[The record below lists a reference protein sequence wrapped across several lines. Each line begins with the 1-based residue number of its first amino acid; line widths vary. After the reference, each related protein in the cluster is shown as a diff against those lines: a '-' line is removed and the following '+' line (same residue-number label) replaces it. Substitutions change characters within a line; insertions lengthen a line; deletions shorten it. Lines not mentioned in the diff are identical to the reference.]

1 MKILIDGRGI
11 KKTGIGRYTENTLR
25 EVLTMDKEN
34 QYQLLVKPEDRK
46 AVKLKADNLELI
58 NTDVKWFGV
67 KEQTELL
74 QVINA
79 QAPDLV
85 HFTNFNFPIGYKGKF
100 VITIHDLTLLH
111 FKNLRSSMASRMY
124 YRFKNQVMRNI
135 VLKQGIGRARA
146 IIVPT
151 EYVKKD
157 VTKTFKVRRN
167 RIVVTYEAVDKGFYA
182 PRINLE
188 KFGINKPFLLY
199 VGNAYPHKNLE
210 RMILA
215 FGRLTTRYLL
225 DYQLVIAGRKDSFH
239 QGLEEA
245 VQEAN
250 LTDRVIFTDFV
261 TDYELAGLYKNA
273 KLYIFPSLSEGF
285 GLPPLEA
292 MAHDLPV
299 ISSNA
304 TCLPEVLGEAAEFFD
319 PKSINGMSEAMLKV
333 LSDEKLAKK
342 LIVSGRKQIKKY
354 NWNKTAKQTLEVYQ
368 KALRSK

>member
-1 MKILIDGRGI
+1 
-11 KKTGIGRYTENTLR
+11 
-25 EVLTMDKEN
+25 
-34 QYQLLVKPEDRK
+34 
-46 AVKLKADNLELI
+46 
-58 NTDVKWFGV
+58 
-67 KEQTELL
+67 
-74 QVINA
+74 
-79 QAPDLV
+79 
-85 HFTNFNFPIGYKGKF
+85 
-100 VITIHDLTLLH
+100 
-111 FKNLRSSMASRMY
+111 MASRMY